1 LRVEREEAKKIGIN
15 QKRWRRKVSRV
26 KLELEKNMWRARDTW
41 DLSEFHS
48 RPVKF
53 IVFIVNFAD
62 SVD

>member
-1 LRVEREEAKKIGIN
+1 MAKKSLKGKIGI
-15 QKRWRRKVSRV
+15 R
-26 KLELEKNMWRARDTW
+26 KNMWRARDTW